1 MSSSD
6 ENLTAKQERFLAAL
20 LVAPTVAEAAKVAGV
35 ADSTARHWLTQPHIR
50 RAWLDRRREVVD
62 QAMTGIQLATRAALA
77 TLLDCLKP
85 KYPAGVRVRAATAIL
100 ETAIRTVEI
109 GDLAARIEE
118 LEGRSSG
125 ELRHPRLMA

>member
-1 MSSSD
+1 MHGSD
-6 ENLTAKQERFLAAL
+6 ENLTTKQETFLTAL
-20 LVAPTVAEAAKVAGV
+20 LTAPTVAEAARIAKVN
-35 ADSTARHWLTQPHIR
+35 DTTARRWLSQPHIR
-50 RAWLDRRREVVD
+50 AAWLDMRRQVVD
-62 QAMTGIQLATRAALA
+62 QALMSVQSATRAAVA

-118 LEGRSSG
+118 LEGRSTG
-125 ELRHPRLMA
+125 ELRHPRLTA